1 VRFEGRWIVPIL
13 IFSARA
19 FSLRR
24 DGNLKDHRL
33 PNVTRRRS
41 KRISARTSYPRRPGG
56 TEDVEEQDTSH
67 LTIFSADSELSSD
80 TTSEAPESLSNVLRG
95 DSSGGTGKIVQAI
108 LVAVFLVLMP
118 QVQCL
123 LSRLADQHRVRC
135 LPGNNAR
142 WRSWGREVMW
152 VVRSSISVIRR
163 REQEE
168 ERGGALQASLK

>member
-1 VRFEGRWIVPIL
+1 VRFEGRWNVPIL
-13 IFSARA
+13 IFSAGA

-41 KRISARTSYPRRPGG
+41 KRISARTSYPRRHGG

-95 DSSGGTGKIVQAI
+95 DSS
-108 LVAVFLVLMP
+108 
-118 QVQCL
+118 
-123 LSRLADQHRVRC
+123 VRY
-135 LPGNNAR
+135 
-142 WRSWGREVMW
+142 W
-152 VVRSSISVIRR
+152 
-163 REQEE
+163 
-168 ERGGALQASLK
+168 